1 MARALTTLAL
11 VAWSMPALLAQTAQP
26 DAGRQPQPFTY
37 SLTGDLLTD
46 LPSGSTIFSLLDTA
60 FAELISD
67 RIDAGS
73 LTVGQAPRM
82 GAHGSSWTQTTLP
95 SRRRG
100 YFESGRERHSV
111 RPAGSAW
118 MGADGHRDRR
128 AAGRLELARAGRD
141 PGAKPAG
148 GRLDPIDS
156 SSLARP
162 RACYPG
168 QRPQPPRR

>member
-26 DAGRQPQPFTY
+26 DAGRQPQPFTN
-37 SLTGDLLTD
+37 SLTGEVLTD

-82 GAHGSSWTQTTLP
+82 GAHGSSWTQTTYRH
-95 SRRRG
+95 RRRG
-100 YFESGRERHSV
+100 YFRIRTRAALRSSCRECTDGSGWTS
-111 RPAGSAW
+111 RPARCRSA
-118 MGADGHRDRR
+118 
-128 AAGRLELARAGRD
+128 
-141 PGAKPAG
+141 
-148 GRLDPIDS
+148 
-156 SSLARP
+156 
-162 RACYPG
+162 
-168 QRPQPPRR
+168 